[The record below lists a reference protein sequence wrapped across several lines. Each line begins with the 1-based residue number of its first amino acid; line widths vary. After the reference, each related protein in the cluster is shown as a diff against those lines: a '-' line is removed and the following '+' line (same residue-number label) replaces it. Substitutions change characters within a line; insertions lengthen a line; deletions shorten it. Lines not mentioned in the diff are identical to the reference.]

1 MQERGTVMEV
11 LQFTKANCRDCYKC
25 VRECPVKSIR
35 VRNHQASIISSDCIL
50 CGRCVQVCPQNAKDV
65 RDDVPLVKKL
75 IASGEKVIATLAPSF
90 IAAFDAEGFRPMAE
104 AMKKLGFT
112 DVEETAI
119 GAYMVKTRYEQL
131 IDEGA
136 ELIISSCCHSITRLI
151 SKYHPKCLQYYAK
164 VISPM
169 EAHARLIR
177 EKHPDAHVVFVGPCI
192 SKKDEVEQYCS
203 DSIDLTITFDE
214 LENWFEQE
222 GITFNNTEL
231 DDSHFRSRFFPEPGG
246 VIKSMNRKP
255 GFHYIAIDGVEK
267 CRAALEEIEAG
278 GLKGYFIEMNACEGA
293 CINGPGMPKKR
304 RGNIIGQVLVEQAA
318 DAKKDFDVV
327 HSLTMGKEMTPE
339 IHRDA
344 MPGEAEIQKILA
356 LTGKHKPEDMLD
368 CGACG
373 YSTCREKAIAVWQG
387 KAELEMCLHYAK
399 ERAESLSDQ
408 IFESSPNG
416 IVAVDDEFNIRQI
429 NREALHMLGIDED
442 ADVLGQ
448 PFGDYYDILELLG
461 VMETGKNIINQRTHL
476 DKTDLYVDRTVM
488 YDQEH
493 SNFLV
498 FLKNIDAIVRA
509 EQNAAE
515 LRRETIRITDQVVD
529 KQMRAVQEI
538 ASLLGETTAETKVAL
553 TMLKKSML

>member
-1 MQERGTVMEV
+1 
-11 LQFTKANCRDCYKC
+11 
-25 VRECPVKSIR
+25 
-35 VRNHQASIISSDCIL
+35 
-50 CGRCVQVCPQNAKDV
+50 
-65 RDDVPLVKKL
+65 
-75 IASGEKVIATLAPSF
+75 
-90 IAAFDAEGFRPMAE
+90 
-104 AMKKLGFT
+104 
-112 DVEETAI
+112 
-119 GAYMVKTRYEQL
+119 MVKTRYEQL

-164 VISPM
+164 VVSPM
-169 EAHARLIR
+169 EAHAKLIR

-203 DSIDLTITFDE
+203 GSIDLTITFDE
-214 LENWFEQE
+214 LEDWFEE
-222 GITFNNTEL
+222 KGITFNNTEL

-246 VIKSMNRKP
+246 VIKSMNRRP
-255 GFHYIAIDGVEK
+255 DFHYIAIDGVEK
-267 CRAALEEIEAG
+267 CRRALEEIEAG

-293 CINGPGMPKKR
+293 CINGPGMPKKS

-318 DAKKDFDVV
+318 DAKKDFDVIHTV
-327 HSLTMGKEMTPE
+327 ALGKEMTPE
-339 IHRDA
+339 FHRDE

-416 IVAVDDEFNIRQI
+416 IVAVDDQFNIRQI
-429 NREALHMLGIDED
+429 NHEALNMLGIGDDEN
-442 ADVLGQ
+442 VIGQ
-448 PFGDYYDILELLG
+448 AFGDYYDILELLN

-476 DKTDLYVDRTVM
+476 EKSDIYVDRTVM

-515 LRRETIRITDQVVD
+515 MRRETIRITDQVVD